1 MGVIYYAIV
10 KMCITWTDAQGI
22 EWNSSLLTYDDGIYK
37 LYTYAVNEPTD
48 VKTETLNL
56 NVSEDATQQEGLPAF
71 EYTGEDTI
79 LKTICDYMCSED
91 QGYDTEDAVY
101 IPAPVI
107 YATVTKGD
115 EVTVFANLWS
125 YVYKQ
130 NGNALDC
137 EAGGEQPSRLK
148 LKSDGN
154 GGYTITE
161 HLTAGDGEEY
171 VKDIEE
177 FCKEYQVSPE
187 KFIQAGRDDDKIR
200 KELVKMYVDNNNLDI
215 KYIKDYGWD
224 PIPLDDTQES

>member
-1 MGVIYYAIV
+1 M
-10 KMCITWTDAQGI
+10 
-22 EWNSSLLTYDDGIYK
+22 
-37 LYTYAVNEPTD
+37 
-48 VKTETLNL
+48 
-56 NVSEDATQQEGLPAF
+56 
-71 EYTGEDTI
+71 
-79 LKTICDYMCSED
+79 
-91 QGYDTEDAVY
+91 
-101 IPAPVI
+101 
-107 YATVTKGD
+107 
-115 EVTVFANLWS
+115 
-125 YVYKQ
+125 
-130 NGNALDC
+130 DC

-200 KELVKMYVDNNNLDI
+200 KELVKMYVDNNQLDI